1 MARTLQDQ
9 LLNMGMANKGQAK
22 KAKDTKRKQTKL
34 RKSGIK
40 TEDPDANIQS
50 DIERQRQEKQE
61 RDRLLNQQREED
73 KARKAGLAEALQ
85 LIQQHSSKAPKDGSM
100 AYNFVHDRVIKT
112 LHLDRALHNQLS
124 RGQLAIVILQPGYG
138 LMPDDIAARVEEKA
152 PQRVIRIKPEAKP
165 DEDDPYADYQIPDDL
180 MW

>member
-9 LLNMGMANKGQAK
+9 LLNIGLANKGQAK

-40 TEDPDANIQS
+40 ADDPDTNVQS

-61 RDRLLNQQREED
+61 RDRLLNQQREEE

-85 LIQQHSSKAPKDGSM
+85 LIQQHSSAPPRDGNM

-112 LHLDRALHNQLS
+112 LQLDRALHNQLS
-124 RGQLAIVILQPGYG
+124 RGQIAIVVLEPGYG
-138 LMPDDIAARVEEKA
+138 LIPDDIAARVEACA

>member
-9 LLNMGMANKGQAK
+9 LLNMGLANKGQAK

-40 TEDPDANIQS
+40 AEDPDTNVQS

-61 RDRLLNQQREED
+61 RDRALNQQREED

-85 LIQQHSSKAPKDGSM
+85 LIQQHTSAAPKEGSM
-100 AYNFVHDRVIKT
+100 PYNFVHNRVIKT
-112 LHLDRALHNQLS
+112 LHLDRSLHNQLS
-124 RGQLAIVILQPGYG
+124 RGQLAIVVLEPGYG

-152 PQRVIRIKPEAKP
+152 PNRVIRIKPEAKP